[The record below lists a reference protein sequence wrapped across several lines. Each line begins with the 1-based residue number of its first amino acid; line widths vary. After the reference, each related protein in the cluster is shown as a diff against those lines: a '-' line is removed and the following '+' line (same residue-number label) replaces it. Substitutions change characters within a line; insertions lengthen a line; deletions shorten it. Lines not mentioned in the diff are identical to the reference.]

1 MRCPN
6 CKSSLVKFIEYDDF
20 YCEKCDEWFSLNAL
34 ELEKKI
40 SELVKR
46 KKAPSAIEIE
56 SL

>member
-1 MRCPN
+1 MRCSN
-6 CKSSLVKFIEYDDF
+6 CKSSLVKFIEYEDL